1 MYYKFLLIVL
11 VFSACSKEK
20 FSTVEIYGHGGN
32 GIEIQNSIYHD
43 NSKESIELALS
54 KEGVAGV
61 EIDVRLSADGEL
73 WLYHDDELSSETNGS
88 GCVEQMTSDELKD
101 IQYSTAQKEKLV
113 KLADLDF
120 GNYGSKAFLIDARHY
135 KGCDFSSIDYAQ
147 FVQALTA
154 LRIAHPNIQFIVLSR
169 ITEWIEEFKANGFE
183 VYYEIFSLSDYDEII
198 DQDYEIEGVIVKNS
212 LISKEEVHKIQNDSR
227 KVIIFEMRSPKTI
240 RKAMKKKPDGILSD
254 DLNAAIIEK
263 Y

>member
-1 MYYKFLLIVL
+1 MYYKLLLIVL

-54 KEGVAGV
+54 KEGVAGI
-61 EIDVRLSADGEL
+61 EIDVRLSVDGEL
-73 WLYHDDELSSETNGS
+73 WLYHDDDLSSETDGS
-88 GCVEQMTSDELKD
+88 GCVEEISSNELKD
-101 IQYSTAQKEKLV
+101 VKYSTSHKEKLV

-120 GNYGSKAFLIDARHY
+120 GNYGSKTFLIDARHY
-135 KGCDFSSIDYAQ
+135 KGCDFSPIDYSQ
-147 FVQALTA
+147 FVEALTA

-169 ITEWIEEFKANGFE
+169 ITNWIEEFRANGFE

-198 DQDYEIEGVIVKNS
+198 GQDYEIEGVIVKNS
-212 LISKEEVHKIQNDSR
+212 LITKEEVQKIQNDSR
-227 KVIIFEMRSPKTI
+227 KVIIFEMRSPKSI
-240 RKAMKKKPDGILSD
+240 RKSLKKTPDGILSD